1 MKNNIDTSRKK
12 TPWDNTENITSV
24 QSFIKE
30 KYQENFNSKHPR
42 LIDTN
47 ESDLFNSIKI
57 ETCPYCE
64 CKEFIKYGKT
74 SNKIQRYL
82 CNGCNSTF
90 TPITGTIFDEHKIPV
105 TEWIEFCL
113 DLLNYGSI
121 TFISKI
127 NKNGVNTSIYWL
139 HKLFLILE
147 EYQNDIVLKGNVYID
162 ETFYSVIY
170 RDRIQENGK
179 FLRGLSEN
187 QFCIGIGCDGNNL
200 IARVEGM
207 GKTSKERTKTTFINH
222 IEPGSTLIHDDE
234 KSHKVLVNELKLV
247 DKSYNS
253 KDLKKLTDKENP
265 LDKINNQC
273 DLLKKF
279 LYSHSGFDR
288 KDLQNY
294 LNFFC
299 FMNSKPLNKL
309 KKVEKLLELALTTR
323 ITLKYRD
330 LFKNDKSN

>member
-1 MKNNIDTSRKK
+1 M
-12 TPWDNTENITSV
+12 
-24 QSFIKE
+24 
-30 KYQENFNSKHPR
+30 
-42 LIDTN
+42 
-47 ESDLFNSIKI
+47 
-57 ETCPYCE
+57 
-64 CKEFIKYGKT
+64 
-74 SNKIQRYL
+74 
-82 CNGCNSTF
+82 
-90 TPITGTIFDEHKIPV
+90 
-105 TEWIEFCL
+105 
-113 DLLNYGSI
+113 LNYSSI
-121 TFISKI
+121 TLTSKI

-170 RDRIQENGK
+170 RDRMQKNGK

-187 QFCIGIGCDGNNL
+187 QFCIGIGYDSKNL
-200 IARVEGM
+200 IAIVEGM
-207 GKTSKERTKTTFINH
+207 GKTSKDRTKSTFLNH

-234 KSHKVLVNELKLV
+234 KSHKVLVNKLKLIN
-247 DKSYNS
+247 KSYKS
-253 KDLKKLTDKENP
+253 KKLKNLTDKENP

-288 KDLQNY
+288 DDLQNY

-309 KKVEKLLELALTTR
+309 KKVEKLLELSLTTR
-323 ITLKYRD
+323 VTLRYRD
-330 LFKNDKSN
+330 LFKNSKPN